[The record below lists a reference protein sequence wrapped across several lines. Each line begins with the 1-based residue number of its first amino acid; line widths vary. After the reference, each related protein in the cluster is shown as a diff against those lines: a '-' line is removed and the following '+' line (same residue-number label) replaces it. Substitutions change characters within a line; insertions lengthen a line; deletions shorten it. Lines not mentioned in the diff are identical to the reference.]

1 MNFHQET
8 CHKVEFINEKKD
20 RVMVLNIENLTKPLY
35 QVFQKDLIFTS
46 SFFPFLKNN
55 FDIKLLTLN
64 CLYET
69 NKSQYKVKWQQKM
82 S

>member
-1 MNFHQET
+1 MNFNQET

-35 QVFQKDLIFTS
+35 RVFQKDLIFPFP
-46 SFFPFLKNN
+46 FFPFPKNT